1 VKKIVWVDVGVHFGQ
16 EYKSIFSSNAY
27 FSWKLIRRC
36 VGAYLFKKGSFFTPK
51 EFIHLLKLRSKIRE
65 RRDKFYVVFVEANP
79 KIIVSK
85 KIFLE
90 VEAVFNIALTGAG
103 DEKPSIVKLF
113 LADGD
118 LLSQGNSIYESKG
131 NISSKQYIS
140 TIGVQSSVFMKELR
154 IDLDKKY
161 DEYEIMLRLN
171 CEGVEDDVI
180 YAAKEVFNENLK
192 LVCGSLKDVKGVKGE
207 QAHIKLMEFLKSQN
221 IENVFFSPSVLSWP
235 LAFQSIMRLIK

>member
-1 VKKIVWVDVGVHFGQ
+1 VKKIVWIDVGVHFGQ
-16 EYKSIFSSNAY
+16 EYKSIFSSNTH
-27 FSWKLIRRC
+27 FLWKLFRRC
-36 VGAYLFKKGSFFTPK
+36 VGSYLLKKGSFFTA
-51 EFIHLLKLRSKIRE
+51 EELINLLKLRSKIRE
-65 RRDKFYVVFVEANP
+65 QRGKFYVVFVEANP

-90 VEAVFNIALTGAG
+90 AEAVFNIALTGRG
-103 DEKPSIVKLF
+103 VEKLSIIKLF

-131 NISSKQYIS
+131 NISSKQHIS
-140 TIGVQSSVFMKELR
+140 TIGVESLAFMKELR
-154 IDLDKKY
+154 KDLDKKF
-161 DEYEIMLRLN
+161 DTYEVILRLN

-192 LVCGSLKDVKGVKGE
+192 LVCGSLKDVRGIKGE
-207 QAHIKLMEFLKSQN
+207 EAHIKLMEFLKSQN